1 MWKGLTN
8 VIAIQGFF
16 QDIRLRVM
24 APRVRV
30 PKQLMRI
37 PALAL
42 IFGHRSRPS
51 KTQECSLRVC
61 PSSWC
66 RKDAAWLDDK
76 YFRFMQKDGEWR
88 LNTDH
93 SVARSS
99 IDLAR
104 PLSPPLDPLRSF
116 LLPYHAI
123 LSPRCCCCA
132 RCPRRHRPC
141 RRRDA
146 HRAHDQPVNPRFSSG
161 IDLD

>member
-1 MWKGLTN
+1 MWKGLAN
-8 VIAIQGFF
+8 VIAIQVFF

-66 RKDAAWLDDK
+66 RKDAGTWLDDNNSWL
-76 YFRFMQKDGEWR
+76 MQKDRERR
-88 LNTDH
+88 LNRGH
-93 SVARSS
+93 PVARSS
-99 IDLAR
+99 IDLVR
-104 PLSPPLDPLRSF
+104 PVSPALEEPS
-116 LLPYHAI
+116 A
-123 LSPRCCCCA
+123 
-132 RCPRRHRPC
+132 
-141 RRRDA
+141 
-146 HRAHDQPVNPRFSSG
+146 
-161 IDLD
+161 